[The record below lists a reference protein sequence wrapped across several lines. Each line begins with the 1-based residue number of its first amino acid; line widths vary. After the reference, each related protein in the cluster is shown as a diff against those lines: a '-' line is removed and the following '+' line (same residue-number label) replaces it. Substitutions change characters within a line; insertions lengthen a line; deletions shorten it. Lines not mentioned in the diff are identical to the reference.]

1 MEVLTTIRQ
10 KDLEVEQNLQSTK
23 INEKKQRILLNQ
35 KWDNLEAKEKI
46 LRREF
51 QNFEKVSV

>member
-51 QNFEKVSV
+51 QNFEKVNI